1 LFQFVTSDKAKDDA
15 KDLALTFDDGDR
27 KVKNCRKALLQYATA
42 SKLLSNGTLW
52 ISAGSNAAN
61 ASGTGS
67 TAEPVQAS
75 GNPGPPLAIEDAM
88 ERDGLLRKTEEAL
101 KRSHVLSLNLSRVIA
116 QFAQL
121 PASILTS
128 RHKLILD
135 TVDIVRQQQEP
146 LLRHIVIHGALPG
159 QSKAIGLN
167 DLTHMLKSC
176 QKNLDELKTG
186 LEMARPLLKELA
198 KQETSG

>member
-1 LFQFVTSDKAKDDA
+1 MQF
-15 KDLALTFDDGDR
+15 
-27 KVKNCRKALLQYATA
+27 
-42 SKLLSNGTLW
+42 SNGTLG
-52 ISAGSNAAN
+52 ISAVSNAAN
-61 ASGTGS
+61 ASGTG
-67 TAEPVQAS
+67 TIAEPVQAS
-75 GNPGPPLAIEDAM
+75 DNPGPPLAIEDAM

-101 KRSHVLSLNLSRVIA
+101 KRSYVLSLSLSKVIG

-135 TVDIVRQQQEP
+135 RVDIVRRQQEP

-167 DLTHMLKSC
+167 DLKHMLKSC